1 MSFNTGKSSSTN
13 LMEDIKDLMKDF
25 KLTQD
30 ELAHELGYSRKVIN
44 RQLNNKGFY
53 KKDYELILKICKR
66 LGITTIVID

>member
-25 KLTQD
+25 ELTQD

-44 RQLNNKGFY
+44 RQLNNKGLY